1 MKLSQIAKITNAK
14 AKIKKDCFIN
24 KFVIDSRNVNVRDFF
39 IPLKGSNVDGHQF
52 IGDAF
57 KKGACGSF
65 SSKKINLE
73 NILFV
78 NDTLDALTEIARY
91 KKNFIKTKIAIT
103 GTAGKTTT
111 KELLAFSLGKF
122 YEIYFTKGNLNN
134 QIGLPLTLANVDK
147 NYEYGIF
154 ELGASKKGDI
164 KYLSKILEQD
174 ISIITNVGF
183 GHIAGYKNFKELLAE
198 KLSIIGPSKI
208 VIVNENLKDYI
219 INKEILT
226 FGYSKCVDAK
236 VLERKLEKNG
246 TYGKIKI
253 NNKIFEIFFPFFNLK
268 IIENSCV
275 IFLVFKIL
283 GIDFSRLPEIFREF
297 KPLKGRGNIEKIGN
311 LNIIDDTYNANPN
324 SVKNAIATLNKL
336 KGKKILILG
345 DMLELGEYSK
355 EKHEEI
361 GEFILKSNIDKIY
374 LYGEEVKYTYEILK
388 NKKDVKLI
396 DKAKIY
402 EELKKIKENY
412 FVLLKGSRSMKMEE
426 IIEYLK
432 REKSP

>member
-14 AKIKKDCFIN
+14 ARIKKDCFIN
-24 KFVIDSRNVNVRDFF
+24 KFVIDSKEVSIGDFF
-39 IPLKGSNVDGHQF
+39 VPLKGSKVDGHQF
-52 IGDAF
+52 IEDAF

-65 SSKKINLE
+65 SSKNINLE
-73 NILFV
+73 NVLFV
-78 NDTLDALTEIARY
+78 NDTLNALTEIARY

-111 KELLAFSLGKF
+111 KELLAFSLSKF
-122 YEIYFTKGNLNN
+122 YEIYFTKGNFNN

-147 NYEYGIF
+147 NYKYGIF
-154 ELGASKKGDI
+154 ELGASRKGDI

-183 GHIAGYKNFKELLAE
+183 GHIAGYKNFEELLTE
-198 KLSIIGPSKI
+198 KLSIIEPSKI
-208 VIVNENLKDYI
+208 AIVNENLKEY
-219 INKEILT
+219 INKEVLT
-226 FGYSKCVDAK
+226 FGYSQYVDAK
-236 VLERKLEKNG
+236 VLESKLEGNG

-253 NNKIFEIFFPFFNLK
+253 DNKIFEIFFPFFNLK

-275 IFLVFKIL
+275 VFLIFKIL
-283 GIDFSRLPEIFREF
+283 EIDFYKLPEIFREF

-311 LNIIDDTYNANPN
+311 LSIIDDTYNANPN
-324 SVKNAIATLNKL
+324 SVKNAIDTLNKV

-361 GEFILKSNIDKIY
+361 GEFILKSNIDEIY

-396 DKAKIY
+396 DKAKIS
-402 EELKKIKENY
+402 EELKKLKDNY
-412 FVLLKGSRSMKMEE
+412 FVLIKGSRSMKMEE
-426 IIEYLK
+426 IIECLK
-432 REKSP
+432 GGKSP

>member
-14 AKIKKDCFIN
+14 AKIKEDCFIN
-24 KFVIDSRNVNVRDFF
+24 KFIIDSRDVNIGDFF
-39 IPLKGSNVDGHQF
+39 VPLKGSKLDGHQF
-52 IGDAF
+52 IEDAF

-65 SSKKINLE
+65 SSKNINLA
-73 NILFV
+73 NVLFV
-78 NDTLDALTEIARY
+78 NDTLNALTEVARY
-91 KKNFIKTKIAIT
+91 KKNLIKTKIAIT

-122 YEIYFTKGNLNN
+122 YEIYFTKGNFNN
-134 QIGLPLTLANVDK
+134 QIGLPLTLANVNK

-154 ELGASKKGDI
+154 ELGASRKGDI

-183 GHIAGYKNFKELLAE
+183 GHIAGYKNFKELLME
-198 KLSIIGPSKI
+198 KLSIIEPSKT
-208 VIVNENLKDYI
+208 VIVNEKLKNYV

-226 FGYSKCVDAK
+226 FGYSQFVDAK
-236 VLERKLEKNG
+236 VLESKLEENG

-275 IFLVFKIL
+275 VFLIFKIL
-283 GIDFSRLPEIFREF
+283 GIDFNKLPEIFREF
-297 KPLKGRGNIEKIGN
+297 KPPKGRGNIEKLGN
-311 LNIIDDTYNANPN
+311 LSIIDDTYNANPN
-324 SVKNAIATLNKL
+324 SVKNAIDTLNKL
-336 KGKKILILG
+336 KGRKILILG

-361 GEFILKSNIDKIY
+361 GKFILKSNIDKIY
-374 LYGEEVKYTYEILK
+374 LYGEEVKHTYEILK
-388 NKKDVKLI
+388 NKKNVKLI
-396 DKAKIY
+396 DKVKIF
-402 EELKKIKENY
+402 EELKKLKESY
-412 FVLLKGSRSMKMEE
+412 FVLIKGSRSMKMEE

-432 REKSP
+432 GEKSP